1 METIKET
8 WPECV
13 ALRMTSVECKD
24 FIDEEILTL
33 FTGEDRNIKSHI
45 VSKRGTADEWYN
57 CVAINMDD
65 NDLVLGRNG
74 DGLVYYDW

>member
-13 ALRMTSVECKD
+13 ALKMSSVQCKD

-33 FTGEDRNIKSHI
+33 LTGEDRNIQSHI
-45 VSKRGTADEWYN
+45 VSKPGTTDEWYN
-57 CVAINMDD
+57 CVAISMDD
-65 NDLVLGRNG
+65 NDLVLGRNN